1 MICHKNAQTHRL
13 PCFNVEQDPTTSG
26 ENPAIHMVFASL
38 KLNHWLEYFGDF
50 FSYISSLILQRNG
63 GTQRI
68 STRYPTA
75 ELAKWT
81 GSNKTSW
88 STTTAPTQSGIPWA
102 CRSNAPSMVLSNDRS
117 IGGLLKI
124 QLSVLEL
131 TPLTT
136 LWWSLRDSSCDSSCH
151 SLSVDDDAAFSTF
164 ERSGNLK
171 TMMSCCS
178 N

>member
-1 MICHKNAQTHRL
+1 MPKLIVYCVSMLNKTL
-13 PCFNVEQDPTTSG
+13 QDPG

-38 KLNHWLEYFGDF
+38 KLNHWLEYFCDF
-50 FSYISSLILQRNG
+50 LSCIWSLILQRNG

-88 STTTAPTQSGIPWA
+88 STITAPTQSGIPWA
-102 CRSNAPSMVLSNDRS
+102 CRSNAPSMVISNDRS

-136 LWWSLRDSSCDSSCH
+136 LWWSSRDSCDSSCH
-151 SLSVDDDAAFSTF
+151 SLSVDDDAAVIDLREKWKF
-164 ERSGNLK
+164 
-171 TMMSCCS
+171 
-178 N
+178 